1 MRFFGDRPG
10 RQTVY
15 YTETQEQA
23 YDLAAEALRRMAEAG
38 MPANPHNFTIWYVY
52 LSGRD
57 PGFNEMVDYLLQ
69 SGQKLTGKRGAQLY
83 ARCIAFDGQG
93 EMSSRDSALYEAST
107 RVEQTVDEVLDLL
120 RDAGADTA
128 RYGAALAGIDGEL
141 ETATGEQVHRVVS
154 GLLDE
159 TRRMVARST
168 EVEKSLAT
176 SNAEIADLREQIA
189 IISNE
194 AMTDAL
200 TGLRNRKAF
209 DEALVDRTAGAAA
222 EDEPVSLLML
232 DIDHFKQFNDTYG
245 HPLGDEVIRLV
256 AGCLTACTKGRD
268 IACRYGGEEFA
279 VILPATDLR
288 GAATVAEQIRATV
301 AGKKITRK
309 RTNETLG
316 TVTLSIGAAQW
327 QPSEPLDEWVQ
338 RADQALYA
346 AKQGGRNRVETG
358 LPERQPR
365 LSVV

>member
-1 MRFFGDRPG
+1 MH
-10 RQTVY
+10 Y
-15 YTETQEQA
+15 SESKEQA
-23 YDLAAEALRRMAEAG
+23 GDLAVEALRRMAETG
-38 MPANPHNFTIWYVY
+38 MPANPHNFTIWYIY

-57 PGFNEMVDYLLQ
+57 PGFNEMFDYLLAT
-69 SGQKLTGKRGAQLY
+69 GQMSSEKRTAQLY
-83 ARCIAFDGQG
+83 ARCIAFDADG

-107 RVEQTVDEVLDLL
+107 QVEQTVDEVLELL

-128 RYGAALAGIDGEL
+128 RYGEALAGLGGQL
-141 ETATGEQVHRVVS
+141 EGASDEQVHKVVS

-159 TRRMVARST
+159 TRRMAARSRD
-168 EVEKSLAT
+168 VEQSLAA

-209 DEALVDRTAGAAA
+209 DEALAEQTAAA
-222 EDEPVSLLML
+222 AGEAEPLALLML
-232 DIDHFKQFNDTYG
+232 DIDHFKKFNDTYG

-256 AGCLTACTKGRD
+256 GGCLNACTKGRD

-279 VILPATDLR
+279 VILPATDLV

-316 TVTLSIGAAQW
+316 QITLSIGAAQW
-327 QPSEPLDEWVQ
+327 HPSEPAEEWVQ
-338 RADQALYA
+338 RADEALYA
-346 AKQGGRNRVETG
+346 AKQAGRNRVESFSRH
-358 LPERQPR
+358 PAPK
-365 LSVV
+365 LSIA